1 MADLGFVV
9 RLWWVVASKRCVW
22 LVGVVVAEALYLRRE
37 RRRGRE
43 RKRQGRIKKYIY
55 LNEVAKKIELLDVL

>member
-37 RRRGRE
+37 RQRGRE